1 MLNLV
6 FSKFEANLEKIMVK
20 EYEGIYIIISLC
32 RISVRDRVHLVK
44 FLEGYV
50 RLNKCL
56 KSYVSLVKH
65 M

>member
-6 FSKFEANLEKIMVK
+6 FSKFEANLEDIMVE
-20 EYEGIYIIISLC
+20 EYEGIIIISLC

-50 RLNKCL
+50 KLNKCL
-56 KSYVSLVKH
+56 KS
-65 M
+65 